1 MKKYILL
8 TALAAVA
15 LAGSA
20 QETMYLI
27 KGNQVVAKYNVAD
40 VDYAAFKLPEG
51 VTDIIGEGQVLSKT
65 YISASPVYL
74 GTLDGCGSF
83 QIQFSTKDI
92 MNENPPLDMMYLDM
106 TTPLVTDIKDIQI
119 AEGTY
124 TLGAADK
131 IEPFKFYPG
140 VHVSSGGQEVPAGS
154 LIFQRPDMLAE
165 NDTYTFITD
174 GSFTVKRAGSQYTL
188 TGMLKLADG
197 NVLEFK
203 YDGPMVVINQSD
215 EKPSAEDLPL
225 PESGLTENCAFTPL
239 ATEAYVTNYKKYF
252 ADFPNLD
259 YYMFSLYGD
268 ANYEDCLDVAL
279 VVDRV
284 AYPDVLL
291 PKGTYKVFSRTDG
304 SLSTLKLGACPAFK
318 VMGDQV
324 ILDGGCWLTLDY
336 STKAPLV
343 SGEVEILEDVVSW
356 NQVKMRVKLYD
367 NASTPHTVTC
377 DFSGSVSLIEI

>member
-40 VDYAAFKLPEG
+40 VDYASFKLPEG
-51 VTDIIGEGQVLSKT
+51 VTDITGEGQVLSKT

-174 GSFTVKRAGSQYTL
+174 GSFTVKREGSQYAL

-215 EKPSAEDLPL
+215 EKPSADDLPL
-225 PESGLTENCAFTPL
+225 PESGITENYAFTPL
-239 ATEAYVTNYKKYF
+239 ASEAYVTNYKKLF
-252 ADFPNLD
+252 ADLPNLD
-259 YYMFSLYGD
+259 YYRFML
-268 ANYEDCLDVAL
+268 YEDADYNNCLDVAV

-304 SLSTLKLGACPAFK
+304 SLSTLKFGACPAFE
-318 VMGDQV
+318 VMGDQAV
-324 ILDGGCWLTLDY
+324 GTYGCWLTLDY
-336 STKAPLV
+336 STRAPLV

-356 NQVKMRVKLYD
+356 NDVKMRVKLYD

-377 DFSGSVSLIEI
+377 DFSGSVMSI

>member
-51 VTDIIGEGQVLSKT
+51 VTDITGEGQVLSKT
-65 YISASPVYL
+65 YISASPVYH

-92 MNENPPLDMMYLDM
+92 MNENPPLDFMYLDI

-140 VHVSSGGQEVPAGS
+140 VHVTSDGQELPAGS
-154 LIFQRPDMLAE
+154 LTFQRPDLTGE
-165 NDTYTFITD
+165 NDVYTFITD
-174 GSFTVKRAGSQYTL
+174 GSFSVNRDGSQYTF

-215 EKPSAEDLPL
+215 EKPSADDLPL
-225 PESGLTENCAFTPL
+225 PASGLTENYAFTPL
-239 ATEAYVTNYKKYF
+239 AAESYVTNYKKLF

-259 YYMFSLYGD
+259 YYRFML
-268 ANYEDCLDVAL
+268 YEDADYNNCLDVAL

-304 SLSTLKLGACPAFK
+304 SLSTLEFGACPAFE
-318 VMGDQV
+318 VMGDQA
-324 ILDGGCWLTLDY
+324 IGTYGCWLTLDY
-336 STKAPLV
+336 STRAPLV

-356 NQVKMRVKLYD
+356 NEVKMRVKLYD

-377 DFSGSVSLIEI
+377 DFSGSVMSI